1 MDIDRGMKIAWLIRG
16 VEDFSVLPKAAK
28 INSGTTSIRKCFTC
42 IYFRSLYF
50 YGSSKMKKTITRMI
64 YAGIFLTAALVLGQK
79 MFMENRVIDDDR
91 VHTRPG
97 SAGSVIAGGHGRN
110 MSGVEDSVKIAGI
123 DNFSVDGDSILFTSE
138 DFVYENEDQFGE
150 SSYGNAVS
158 NTGDG
163 EKTTGGHNRNGD
175 NSTPVGLGS
184 SSAVNRPAGSRKA
197 DRSYTGGN
205 GAGSNGAGGLGGG
218 WGGNSAAGKDT
229 DKDRADNTPPDVNRD
244 QKNAAPAHKDKSDPS
259 RGGIPGGDDSGDDK
273 TTSGNPSDKQIPPE
287 YFDAPPGELNDPF
300 QPQIP
305 AGEIGNQD
313 HEGAG
318 TSESSGP
325 MAIPEPVSSLLI
337 GLGGAMLLW
346 SRRRSNR
353 SGFSAM

>member
-1 MDIDRGMKIAWLIRG
+1 
-16 VEDFSVLPKAAK
+16 
-28 INSGTTSIRKCFTC
+28 
-42 IYFRSLYF
+42 
-50 YGSSKMKKTITRMI
+50 MI

-79 MFMENRVIDDDR
+79 MFMENRVIDGDQA
-91 VHTRPG
+91 HTPTAF
-97 SAGSVIAGGHGRN
+97 AGSTIASGYGGNMPSVAGG
-110 MSGVEDSVKIAGI
+110 VKI
-123 DNFSVDGDSILFTSE
+123 FSINGGTGDFSADDDSIIFISE

-218 WGGNSAAGKDT
+218 WGGNGAAGKDT

-273 TTSGNPSDKQIPPE
+273 TTSDNPSDKEIPPE

-313 HEGAG
+313 QGEVG